1 MCIFITLFLLIVLIK
16 HSCYKILIKVVFK
29 LQHARV
35 AELWLYNV
43 SVCLSVCVC
52 IYISTSGSAA
62 VTGPRQAQIIGSRL
76 VNIAAFSTDDNTPLS
91 DTHTHTHSMVH
102 HTGPQLMP
110 ISVTNNHSDN
120 IPRLPKK

>member
-1 MCIFITLFLLIVLIK
+1 MLQDSNKRSIQTTACQTEWQSCGYIMCV
-16 HSCYKILIKVVFK
+16 
-29 LQHARV
+29 
-35 AELWLYNV
+35 
-43 SVCLSVCVC
+43 SVCVC